1 MPAVLR
7 EPGSGEV
14 FQLEDFT
21 LIGRSEGVTVRLG
34 DSSISRQHATI
45 RREGVNYWLVDL
57 GSANGSYVNDVALTS
72 ARMLSHGDRIQ
83 FGNSVLVFQQGEVA
97 QPHDPPLSAKTMISL
112 GGTPAPKSV
121 DVTLFVADL
130 KGFTQMS
137 AQLSADQVADL
148 LREWYADCHA
158 ILAQY
163 GASIDKFIGD
173 CVFAYWHGTDADI
186 RSRALRAAEALRAV
200 EVEPTSPTRIL
211 LKAQYNIELDCRIGI
226 HLGTVAMGA
235 MGKGISTAL
244 GDAVNIAFGIESLTR
259 VVDRPALVSAAF
271 LDGWDQGR
279 HHFESCGYHK
289 VKGRSELIEVFAL
302 RRAGQTVHPL

>member
-1 MPAVLR
+1 MPAVLM
-7 EPGSGEV
+7 ESASGEV
-14 FQLEDFT
+14 FKLEDFT

-45 RREGVNYWLVDL
+45 RREGGNYWLVDL

-72 ARMLSHGDRIQ
+72 ARMLTNGDRLQ
-83 FGNSVLVFQQGEVA
+83 FGSSVLIFQQGEIA
-97 QPHDPPLSAKTMISL
+97 QTHDPSLGAKTMISL
-112 GGTPAPKSV
+112 AAAPASKSV

-137 AQLSADQVADL
+137 AQLSADQLADL

-158 ILAQY
+158 ILGQY

-173 CVFAYWHGTDADI
+173 CVFAYWHGTDSDI
-186 RSRALRAAEALRAV
+186 RLRALRAAQALRAADI
-200 EVEPTSPTRIL
+200 EPISPVRIA
-211 LKAQYNIELDCRIGI
+211 LKAKHNIQLDCRIGM
-226 HLGTVAMGA
+226 HVGTVSMGA

-244 GDAVNIAFGIESLTR
+244 GDAVNIAFGIEALTR

-271 LDGWDQGR
+271 LKGWEQGR
-279 HHFESCGYHK
+279 HNFESCGYHTI
-289 VKGRSELIEVFAL
+289 KGRGEPIEVFAP
-302 RRAGQTVHPL
+302 RRAGKTVLPA